1 MTDGGAPPSS
11 VSAQTRARLSPG
23 DLQLLQLI
31 ADALTNAE
39 IARYLGGVS
48 DETVKTQVRRVMR
61 KLDARNRV
69 DAAMKAVRLGVVVLD
84 DLPIEFPKGLAAL
97 GPRETQVLGF
107 LCLGLSQRQ
116 IADRL
121 GLARETVRG
130 LTQAIRTSWHVHSTA
145 EIVQLARENG
155 LVTGPS
161 RLAPSSSS

>member
-1 MTDGGAPPSS
+1 MTDGAAPPSS

-23 DLQLLQLI
+23 DLRLLKLI

-39 IARYLGGVS
+39 IARYLGVG
-48 DETVKTQVRRVMR
+48 DETVRTQVRRVMR

-84 DLPIEFPKGLAAL
+84 DLPAQFPQGLAAL

-121 GLARETVRG
+121 GLARETVRC
-130 LTQAIRTSWHVHSTA
+130 LTQAIRTSWHVHSNA

-161 RLAPSSSS
+161 